1 MADPADDAAR
11 RMLARARAE
20 ARTQQTTTPARS
32 SSGGSSRRRSEQRSS
47 PAPDA
52 RDPRTAREVVD
63 AWVRDSGYTQAVAAG
78 GVEAHWE
85 SIVGADIA
93 GHVTCEPTDTP
104 EGRVLILRADSTAW
118 ATQVRLLLP
127 QIHRRIEEV
136 LGHSVT
142 DPVRVVGPAP
152 PKRAMGPRRVPG
164 RGPRDTYG

>member
-1 MADPADDAAR
+1 MADPVDDAAR

-32 SSGGSSRRRSEQRSS
+32 SSGGSSHRRSEQRSS
-47 PAPDA
+47 PAPDG

>member
-1 MADPADDAAR
+1 
-11 RMLARARAE
+11 MLARARA
-20 ARTQQTTTPARS
+20 QARS
-32 SSGGSSRRRSEQRSS
+32 RPSDPSGRTGSRRRIEQRSS
-47 PAPDA
+47 PSPDG
-52 RDPRTAREVVD
+52 RDPKTAAEVVD
-63 AWVRDSGYTQAVAAG
+63 AWVRDSGYTESVAAG

-85 SIVGADIA
+85 SIVGSDLAA
-93 GHVTCEPTDTP
+93 HVSCEPTETP

-127 QIHRRIEEV
+127 DIHRRIEEV
-136 LGHSVT
+136 LGHPVT